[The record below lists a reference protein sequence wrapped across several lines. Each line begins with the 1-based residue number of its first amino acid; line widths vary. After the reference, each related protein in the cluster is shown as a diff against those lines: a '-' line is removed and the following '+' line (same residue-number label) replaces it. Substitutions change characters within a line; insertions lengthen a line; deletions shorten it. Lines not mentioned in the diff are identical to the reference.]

1 MPQNKDTQREML
13 NAQIN
18 FAIKTIISDI
28 DEVGADSNQPTERR
42 EMMLHFP
49 KEFLSDDNESL
60 LVNFETDLQKI
71 GYQIQKDE
79 ILDNEEAIVN
89 SYYITG
95 SVIEGQIARKYLVTS
110 YPDVEE
116 YELTE
121 LKMKKSEA
129 EKKFYA
135 SDDFLEHEKRT
146 EQQ

>member
-1 MPQNKDTQREML
+1 M
-13 NAQIN
+13 
-18 FAIKTIISDI
+18 
-28 DEVGADSNQPTERR
+28 
-42 EMMLHFP
+42 
-49 KEFLSDDNESL
+49 
-60 LVNFETDLQKI
+60 VNFETDLQKI

-95 SVIEGQIARKYLVTS
+95 SVIEGQMARKYLVTS

>member
-1 MPQNKDTQREML
+1 MPQNKDTQREMI
-13 NAQIN
+13 NAKIN
-18 FAIKTIISDI
+18 LIVKTIISDI
-28 DEVGADSNQPTERR
+28 DEVGTDSNQPTKRR
-42 EMMLHFP
+42 EMILYFP

-71 GYQIQKDE
+71 GYQIQKEE
-79 ILDNEEAIVN
+79 ILGNEEASVN

-95 SVIEGQIARKYLVTS
+95 SVIEGHTTRKYLVAA

-116 YELTE
+116 YELIE

-135 SDDFLEHEKRT
+135 SDDFLEYEKIT
-146 EQQ
+146 E